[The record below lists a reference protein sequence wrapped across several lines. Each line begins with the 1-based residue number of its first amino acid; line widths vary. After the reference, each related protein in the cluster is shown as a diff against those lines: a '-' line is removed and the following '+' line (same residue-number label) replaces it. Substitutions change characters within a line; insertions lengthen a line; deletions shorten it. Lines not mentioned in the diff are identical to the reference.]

1 MERLI
6 PEGTK
11 NSGKM
16 TMAEVK
22 NGYEALGG
30 KFIEYADPGLRPR
43 LAFLPSTSVW
53 EIVPMTARR

>member
-22 NGYEALGG
+22 NGYEALGV
-30 KFIEYADPGLRPR
+30 KFIE
-43 LAFLPSTSVW
+43 
-53 EIVPMTARR
+53 